1 MIESVEEAKRGG
13 AEESLE
19 EGVTYAFFNSCR
31 RVFFFLREFL
41 CKNVSLT

>member
-19 EGVTYAFFNSCR
+19 EGVTYAFFNLCK
-31 RVFFFLREFL
+31 RVFFFKRIPL
-41 CKNVSLT
+41 